1 MLLICVHNSTS
12 LYIRYLCI
20 FYIYIYW
27 FEVILMNV
35 VFVGKDQG
43 QRPSRK
49 EKGGAAET
57 AG

>member
-1 MLLICVHNSTS
+1 MYTIPRVST
-12 LYIRYLCI
+12 LDIYVY
-20 FYIYIYW
+20 FIYIYW

>member
-20 FYIYIYW
+20 FHIYW

>member
-1 MLLICVHNSTS
+1 MLLIFVHNSTS
-12 LYIRYLCI
+12 LYIRYFI
-20 FYIYIYW
+20 ITYW

-43 QRPSRK
+43 QRPARK

>member
-1 MLLICVHNSTS
+1 MYLYAFDIVHNSTS
-12 LYIRYLCI
+12 LYIRYFI
-20 FYIYIYW
+20 ITYW

-43 QRPSRK
+43 QRPARK